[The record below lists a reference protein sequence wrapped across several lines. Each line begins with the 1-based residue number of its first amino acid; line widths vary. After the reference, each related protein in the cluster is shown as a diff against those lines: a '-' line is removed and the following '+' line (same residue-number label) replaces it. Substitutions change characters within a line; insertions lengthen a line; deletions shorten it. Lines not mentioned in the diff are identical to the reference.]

1 MSVKAHSGVGRGKG
15 KGNIASTLVSSCT
28 DHQFFVMCKST
39 TLEDILCTLHIFY
52 VPWRSEKLT
61 RICIQMQKSKIEIR
75 QSLVSNLLFGWP
87 SGVSTRRTLFFLI
100 FKFVYYLSE

>member
-1 MSVKAHSGVGRGKG
+1 MSVKAHSGVGRGRG

-28 DHQFFVMCKST
+28 DHQFFVMCKNT
-39 TLEDILCTLHIFY
+39 NLEDIKIYIMHLAHFY

-75 QSLVSNLLFGWP
+75 QSLYRV
-87 SGVSTRRTLFFLI
+87 
-100 FKFVYYLSE
+100 